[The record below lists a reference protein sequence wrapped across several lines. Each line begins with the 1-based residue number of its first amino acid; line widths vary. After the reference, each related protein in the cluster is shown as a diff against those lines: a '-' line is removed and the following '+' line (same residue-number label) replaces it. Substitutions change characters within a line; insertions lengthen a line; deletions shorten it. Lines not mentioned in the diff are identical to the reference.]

1 MNKTIKILT
10 VLVIAVMLMSVAS
23 SVLASAITPGQV
35 TPGVVDGSSA
45 LGLGQTILGWIR
57 NIAAIA
63 SVVIIAILGLKFMIG
78 STEERAEYKK
88 SFMPLIVGL
97 LLVLTATTVA
107 GWIWTAFSNVK

>member
-1 MNKTIKILT
+1 MSKTIKILFVLLMVIVLTSVMTT
-10 VLVIAVMLMSVAS
+10 VFAGSIDPSQVI
-23 SVLASAITPGQV
+23 PG
-35 TPGVVDGSSA
+35 TVDGSSA
-45 LGLGQTILGWIR
+45 LNIGKTILGWIR

-97 LLVLTATTVA
+97 LLVLAATTVA
-107 GWIWTAFSNVK
+107 GWIWSAFSSL